1 MSENPLEFGMV
12 REKMPQEPLITHVK
26 PRTIDADVLQLLI
39 HSVQVLIAQ
48 YPPEIIIAV
57 MNDLQASYLARWR
70 KRLFLLLPVYY
81 ALASLIF
88 LTDIVATN
96 AFFHRLFTALY
107 LPVPERGGWYYSAF
121 LAILCQS
128 YCLLPLIQGAKEL
141 AIFRRS
147 ITYRDSDRYLT
158 IPLYRALCLFAA
170 VISLWLFLLIP
181 ALAGNR
187 WQLFTVSTVLAYAAL
202 GTAAYALYRTLL
214 VIYPDKIDFGR
225 LVAALQQPQQPI
237 P

>member
-1 MSENPLEFGMV
+1 MV
-12 REKMPQEPLITHVK
+12 REKMPQEPLITYVK

-48 YPPEIIIAV
+48 YPPKIIIAV

-70 KRLFLLLPVYY
+70 KRQFLLLPVYY

-96 AFFHRLFTALY
+96 AFFHRFFTALY

-128 YCLLPLIQGAKEL
+128 YCLLPLIQVY
-141 AIFRRS
+141 F
-147 ITYRDSDRYLT
+147 YF
-158 IPLYRALCLFAA
+158 LCL
-170 VISLWLFLLIP
+170 LP
-181 ALAGNR
+181 
-187 WQLFTVSTVLAYAAL
+187 
-202 GTAAYALYRTLL
+202 
-214 VIYPDKIDFGR
+214 
-225 LVAALQQPQQPI
+225 LVAWVSNSSYSFVTSSSILEKNSDFLSLLLNFTCFL
-237 P
+237 